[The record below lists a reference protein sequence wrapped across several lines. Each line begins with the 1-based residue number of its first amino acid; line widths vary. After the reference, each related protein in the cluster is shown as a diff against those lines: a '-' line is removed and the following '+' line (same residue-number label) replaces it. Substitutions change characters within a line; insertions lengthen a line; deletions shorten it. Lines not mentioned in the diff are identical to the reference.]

1 MDLIGRRPLKPV
13 RGFYAAPRP
22 SFKASFTIGDC
33 GRQFEESE
41 TEWPQSVQA
50 RYLADAYYA
59 TSGPKIRS
67 PLALWERAKYC
78 IYTPRTPVITSRCCS
93 LLQAITRRAAG
104 PRSLRCLST
113 RVGHPSSQW
122 RAIRGTGCAT
132 PRHSHFGDLCLETYS
147 VCSL

>member
-1 MDLIGRRPLKPV
+1 MDLIGRRPPKPV
-13 RGFYAAPRP
+13 RCFYAAPAPRP

-67 PLALWERAKYC
+67 PLALWERAKDC
-78 IYTPRTPVITSRCCS
+78 IYTPPHAGDNLPVLLFTTSHHTTSRGSPIVAMPVNSGRTPFV
-93 LLQAITRRAAG
+93 
-104 PRSLRCLST
+104 
-113 RVGHPSSQW
+113 
-122 RAIRGTGCAT
+122 
-132 PRHSHFGDLCLETYS
+132 S
-147 VCSL
+147 VARY